1 MAIVPSVP
9 GLEVDIC
16 IDGQRAREYIRPTK
30 TSPRANAVLRYIE
43 AKSGK
48 EFTITIRVQSPFEIE
63 TSAIVAR
70 IMVDCVCILGPLF
83 RKERYES
90 QEGLLTHTV
99 HGVQEADGVRAFE
112 FVEFSESRFIDRC
125 ERSSNY

>member
-1 MAIVPSVP
+1 MAIIPSVP

-16 IDGQRAREYIRPTK
+16 IGGQRAREYIRPVK
-30 TSPRANAVLRYIE
+30 TSPGANTVVRYIE
-43 AKSGK
+43 AQSAK

-70 IMVDCVCILGPLF
+70 VAVDGICVLGPLF
-83 RKERYES
+83 RRDIYES
-90 QEGLLTHTV
+90 KECLLTHTI
-99 HGVQEADGVRAFE
+99 HGVQEAGGVRALE

-125 ERSSNY
+125 KWSSNY